1 MKVKFPNF
9 LKPYYLNKDQLVRVG
24 SVDEGGYVVPLLNIK
39 DSKNIDETI
48 SDSDGEPPTEDT
60 NEDQFVEFFSVVN
73 DLLGSMHD
81 DFVNSFV
88 ASDDFS
94 LFQAVG
100 ESPDQTS
107 EEAREEFFSMI
118 NRVLGDLPDDKINE
132 FVQSPGFTTFQS
144 MGEIY
149 GN

>member
-1 MKVKFPNF
+1 MDYQEE
-9 LKPYYLNKDQLVRVG
+9 L
-24 SVDEGGYVVPLLNIK
+24 DESGPEPESESTTEGN
-39 DSKNIDETI
+39 DE
-48 SDSDGEPPTEDT
+48 DR
-60 NEDQFVEFFSVVN
+60 FVEFFSVVN
-73 DLLGSMHD
+73 DLLGSMPD

-100 ESPDQTS
+100 DNPSQTD
-107 EEAREEFFSMI
+107 EDARKDFFSMI

-132 FVQSPGFTTFQS
+132 FVQSAGFTIFQS

-149 GN
+149 GD